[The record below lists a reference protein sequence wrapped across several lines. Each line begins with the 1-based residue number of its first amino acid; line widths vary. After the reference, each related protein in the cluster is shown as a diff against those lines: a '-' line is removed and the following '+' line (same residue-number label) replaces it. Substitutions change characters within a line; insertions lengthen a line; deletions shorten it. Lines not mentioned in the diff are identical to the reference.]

1 MAAKADLKKN
11 VSVTVNGDAVKRVKK
26 MEAAMNRVARAGARL
41 ERALEEF
48 RAREKDI
55 DALKT
60 YLAGDWRQDFEAD
73 ERGEFPKDLRRGV
86 LSEDAL
92 YDTLSDADRLNAEI
106 KKRRSRGN

>member
-1 MAAKADLKKN
+1 MAAKADRKN
-11 VSVTVNGDAVKRVKK
+11 DISVNANNDAVKRVRK
-26 MEAAMNRVARAGARL
+26 MEAAMNRVARTSARL

-92 YDTLSDADRLNAEI
+92 YDTLSDADRLSAEI
-106 KKRRSRGN
+106 KKRRSRRN

>member
-11 VSVTVNGDAVKRVKK
+11 VSVTVNDDAVKRVKK

-60 YLAGDWRQDFEAD
+60 YLAGDWQQ
-73 ERGEFPKDLRRGV
+73 EFPKDLRRGV

-92 YDTLSDADRLNAEI
+92 YDTLSEADRLSAEI
-106 KKRRSRGN
+106 KKRRSRRN